1 MKIFHGPIRKK
12 LVVLVLLA
20 TIPVFLVLL
29 GTLLQNR
36 NNAIKLAERDT
47 ALYLNGFVEIQRRIT
62 NSTQTLLRT
71 VASIPEISILNI
83 EKSRVVLETLLET
96 NPIYTNAI
104 LVDLNGNVV
113 AAGRNHDR
121 AKKLNFGDRKQF
133 KEAITSKGLASGEF
147 VLGKSSQKA
156 IFPFGMAVLNN
167 QGEVTGALII
177 GVNLAHY
184 GKLFERGNYPQS
196 TFFGI
201 CDHNGIRLF
210 RYPSNDFIDIGKP
223 IKKKVY
229 DAVATSGEK
238 GSIFAI
244 DSEGK
249 KRIIVFEPLRLM
261 ENVETPYIY
270 MFMGFDY
277 EQLQDNANSILNRLL
292 VTSLLSLALAL
303 FIAWSIGG
311 KSVARL
317 IENLSL
323 VTKKFSQ
330 GEKNVTSNIDYSDGE
345 IGDLAESFDS
355 MVKIIRQRE
364 EEKNNLETQ
373 LQHAHKMEAVGTLA
387 GGIAHDFNN
396 ILSAIIGFAEMAK
409 DDIPADSNAIKDID
423 QVIKASTRAADLV
436 QHILTFSRMSGH
448 SLEPLEPHLI
458 IKEALKMLRAS
469 LPTTIKIQ
477 EDIDVNCGKVMADS
491 TNIHQII
498 VNLCTNSLHAMEK
511 EKGVLSVSLYRKEIS
526 DEEIAGEPEVSSGP
540 FMVLE
545 ISDTGHGMEQATIEH
560 IFDPYFTTKEVGK
573 GTGLGLSIIHGIIK
587 DYHGFIRVESK
598 LGKGTTFH
606 VYIPALQQETAT
618 TGEVKID
625 TSLPTGT
632 ERILVVDD
640 ESMIASINKTILER
654 FGYKVTMTTN
664 SLDALEKV
672 RTDPD
677 QFDLIITDQTMPNLT
692 GAELAQRILKIKHNM
707 PIILCTGY
715 SSVLSEEEALAIGM
729 KKYVR
734 KPVDRKTLTKIVRQV
749 LDEN

>member
-664 SLDALEKV
+664 SLDALEKI